1 MEQGPSYVISFPD
14 FRITWP
20 ESEIG
25 QVVTESCGCGDL
37 DITDINYRAT
47 RTCGGNYSSGATWG
61 PQDVSNCTF
70 SDATLQLCQTTE
82 VSKAHISVSA
92 QTQWVNYRVKYGGIV
107 VSVMIAVGIVF
118 SVTH

>member
-1 MEQGPSYVISFPD
+1 MELGPSYVTSFPNI
-14 FRITWP
+14 RITWP

-25 QVVTESCGCGDL
+25 QMVNESCACGDL
-37 DITDINYRAT
+37 DTTDINYLAR

-61 PQDVSNCTF
+61 PQDVSNCIF
-70 SDATLQLCQTTE
+70 SNITLQLCQTTE
-82 VSKAHISVSA
+82 VSKAC
-92 QTQWVNYRVKYGGIV
+92 TQWVNYGLSMFAGGTV